1 MKYFSHDQARMR
13 AGIRISMFA
22 YRSRSLTRATAVKFQ
37 VAVTSP
43 KKVIATLLTTS
54 VLTGRIDLATN
65 RLKAV

>member
-1 MKYFSHDQARMR
+1 
-13 AGIRISMFA
+13 MFA